1 VDRVTQ
7 AITSMANMT
16 VEAVDKLESM
26 KHIIE
31 RIQNILANREEGM
44 GLKGLDRINQ
54 VFESV
59 LDEARIFQ

>member
-1 VDRVTQ
+1 
-7 AITSMANMT
+7 MANMT